1 MNCYI
6 FGYPVTD
13 RINILSQ
20 FISKHSQTILIRVET
35 LKTINTFDLLFSLDR
50 LKLWIGITGSQ
61 ASVLQNFT
69 EH

>member
-6 FGYPVTD
+6 SGYPVSD
-13 RINILSQ
+13 RINILNQ

-35 LKTINTFDLLFSLDR
+35 LKTINTFDLLFSLNR

-61 ASVLQNFT
+61 ACVLQNFT